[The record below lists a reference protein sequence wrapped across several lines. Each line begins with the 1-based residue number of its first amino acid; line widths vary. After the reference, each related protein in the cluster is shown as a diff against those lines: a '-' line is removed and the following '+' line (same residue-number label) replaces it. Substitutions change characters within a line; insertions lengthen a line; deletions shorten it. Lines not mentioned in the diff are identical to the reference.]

1 MLDLLHGTD
10 GAARFDLAA
19 LPWWRICRVDAV
31 APGQGAVQSFLDEVC
46 KAFADQ
52 GHEVGR
58 PASVAGA
65 GKRVELDVLLVHIP
79 VPAGPGTLLDRVTE
93 QYPPLMVSLRRTG
106 DVRGGVRNLVGVFE
120 VDEPLA
126 GAKHLE
132 VVQLAR
138 VLMARVGAPKT
149 LFVYPD
155 PETGEIL
162 EATLCTME
170 GGHPSVTTDIV
181 RDIRDRLVAVAC
193 ATEVND
199 RLDRIPESV
208 QTSAFDAARSPRV
221 LVDAGRRMGRLG
233 LLPPPHRVSDYVSVT
248 MASAYQR
255 YLGIKGF
262 SEGMMFVY
270 DPDLQALVVTASGSF
285 EVDKRDLRPEDV
297 VVVDHQLADG
307 RLRLLEV
314 AGAGQKGPSVE
325 AWEVASLMAA
335 APKIKVSKDAGG
347 IWRPDPNGTV
357 EVPAV
362 RGGLHAH
369 VGVDEADE
377 TLIESIPPDRASYP
391 YGFGCGTDLMVDV
404 AAATVRRSQAIN
416 DAGDTRSYVRWPMLY
431 HGEMALELWTPDVPD
446 EPLTG
451 LLDLFDPA
459 GRAAIAFRTDNV
471 DQPV

>member
-58 PASVAGA
+58 PASVAGV

-208 QTSAFDAARSPRV
+208 QTSTFDAARSPRV
-221 LVDAGRRMGRLG
+221 LVAAGRRMGRLG
-233 LLPPPHRVSDYVSVT
+233 LLPPPHRVTDYVSVT

-297 VVVDHQLADG
+297 VVVDHRLADG

-314 AGAGQKGPSVE
+314 AGAGSEGALGRGLGGRLADGRGSEDQGEQGRRAASGGPTRTAPSRCPRC
-325 AWEVASLMAA
+325 AA
-335 APKIKVSKDAGG
+335 ACTRTS
-347 IWRPDPNGTV
+347 
-357 EVPAV
+357 
-362 RGGLHAH
+362 
-369 VGVDEADE
+369 
-377 TLIESIPPDRASYP
+377 AS
-391 YGFGCGTDLMVDV
+391 T
-404 AAATVRRSQAIN
+404 RR
-416 DAGDTRSYVRWPMLY
+416 TRR
-431 HGEMALELWTPDVPD
+431 
-446 EPLTG
+446 
-451 LLDLFDPA
+451 
-459 GRAAIAFRTDNV
+459 
-471 DQPV
+471 

>member
-1 MLDLLHGTD
+1 MLDLWHGTD
-10 GAARFDLAA
+10 GADRFDLTA
-19 LPWWRICRVDAV
+19 LPWWRVCRVDAV
-31 APGQGAVQSFLDEVC
+31 APGEGPVPAFLDDLC

-58 PASVAGA
+58 PGSVAGA
-65 GKRVELDVLLVHIP
+65 GRRVELDVLLVHIP
-79 VPAGPGTLLDRVTE
+79 VPPGPGTLMDRVEE
-93 QYPPLMVSLRRTG
+93 QYPPLMVNLRRSG

-155 PETGEIL
+155 PETGRIL

-170 GGHPSVTTDIV
+170 GGHPSVSVDIV

-199 RLDRIPESV
+199 RLDQIPAAV
-208 QTSAFDAARSPRV
+208 QPAAFDAARSPRV
-221 LVDAGRRMGRLG
+221 LAAAGRRMGRLG
-233 LLPPPHRVSDYVSVT
+233 LLPPPHRVSDYVSVG
-248 MASAYQR
+248 MAAAYQR

-285 EVDKRDLRPEDV
+285 EVDKRDLKPEDV
-297 VVVDHQLADG
+297 VVVDHQLDGG
-307 RLRLLEV
+307 RLRVLTV
-314 AGAGQKGPSVE
+314 AGADAKGPSVE
-325 AWEVASLMAA
+325 AWEVCSLMAA
-335 APKIKVSKDAGG
+335 APKIRVSKDASG

-377 TLIESIPPDRASYP
+377 TLIESIAPDRAAYP

-404 AAATVRRSQAIN
+404 AAATVQRSQAIN
-416 DAGDTRSYVRWPMLY
+416 DAEDGRSYVRWPMLY

-459 GRAAIAFRTDNV
+459 GRGAIAFRTDNV